1 MPQGENFWNP
11 YRWVTVSNQPIQYEV
26 PSYHHTL
33 SGLSGRLW
41 CELEALT
48 PLLIGDGGSSPIEF
62 VRRGQIPYIPAT
74 SLKGAIRSLAE
85 VVGNAAVPFPKIGV
99 DAEHELARA
108 RITTDETQTLDTVA
122 RTFGYLHGGNVV
134 AGLIHFSDAQMTES
148 VEPPNQWQRF
158 DIVVGQ
164 PKREHEDFYPGKNRR
179 KFYHHHPGTQE
190 LTTTIVRQKR
200 SVRPAPP
207 GTRFQWTV
215 DFTNLRDEELNLL
228 LYCLVLEEQV
238 SVTLSPA
245 ALGSEPSQQ
254 SVTLQGPLRH
264 KIGGA
269 KPHGAGSV
277 HIRITKMELRTDA
290 AARYRGESTTDT
302 WEADTLMKELSN
314 RTASFQNRTERTMR
328 ELRAM
333 LIYTT
338 EDPRRPIRYPNFRW
352 FRQEQDKPRHEK
364 TPLKPTI

>member
-1 MPQGENFWNP
+1 MPQGEKFWNP

-33 SGLSGRLW
+33 SGLSGRIW

-48 PLLIGDGGSSPIEF
+48 PLLIGAGGSSTVEF
-62 VRRGQIPYIPAT
+62 VRRGRVPYIPAT

-85 VVGNAAVPFPKIGV
+85 VVGNAAVPFPKIWV
-99 DAEHELARA
+99 DTEHELARA
-108 RITTDETQTLDTVA
+108 RITPDETPAFDTVA

-134 AGLIHFSDAQMTES
+134 AGFIHFSDAEMTES
-148 VEPPNQWQRF
+148 VEPPDQWQRF

-164 PKREHEDFYPGKNRR
+164 PKRKHEDFYPGENRR
-179 KFYHHHPGTQE
+179 KFYHHHPGTKE
-190 LTTTIVRQKR
+190 LTKTILRQKR
-200 SVRPAPP
+200 TVRPAPP

-215 DFTNLRDEELNLL
+215 DFTNLREEELNLL
-228 LYCLVLEEQV
+228 LYCLVLEEEV

-245 ALGSEPSQQ
+245 ALGRAAPQQ
-254 SVTLQGPLRH
+254 AVTLHGPLRH

-269 KPHGAGSV
+269 KPQGAGSV

-290 AARYRGESTTDT
+290 AARYRGEST
-302 WEADTLMKELSN
+302 ADTLAADALKDELLT
-314 RTASFQNRTERTMR
+314 RTVSFQKRNERTMQ

-338 EDPRRPIRYPNFRW
+338 EDPRHPIRYPNFQW
-352 FRQEQDKPRHEK
+352 FELERDKPRHEK

>member
-11 YRWVTVSNQPIQYEV
+11 YRWVTVSNQTITHKV

-33 SGLSGRLW
+33 NGLSGRLW

-48 PLLIGDGGSSPIEF
+48 PLLIGDGYGNF
-62 VRRGQIPYIPAT
+62 VSYSRTRQPYIPAT

-85 VVGNAAVPFPKIGV
+85 VVGNAAVPFPNVDV
-99 DAEHELARA
+99 DAKHELSRA
-108 RITTDETQTLDTVA
+108 RTNADETPEFDTVA
-122 RTFGYLHGGNVV
+122 RTFGYLHAGDVV
-134 AGLIHFSDAQMTES
+134 AGSIHFSDAEMTENT
-148 VEPPNQWQRF
+148 EPPNQWQRF

-164 PKREHEDFYPGKNRR
+164 PKREHEEFYPGKNRR
-179 KFYHHHPGTQE
+179 KFYHHHPETKE
-190 LTTTIVRQKR
+190 LTKTTLSQKR

-215 DFTNLRDEELNLL
+215 DFMNLREEELNLL

-254 SVTLQGPLRH
+254 SITLRGPLRH

-269 KPHGAGSV
+269 KPQGAGSV

-290 AARYRGESTTDT
+290 AARYRGENTSDT
-302 WEADTLMKELSN
+302 WEAEPLTRELSN
-314 RTASFQNRTERTMR
+314 RTAPFRKRTDLTMQ

-338 EDPRRPIRYPNFRW
+338 EDPRHPIRYPNYAW
-352 FRQEQDKPRHEK
+352 FQIERDKLKDEK
-364 TPLKPTI
+364 TSLKPTI